1 MSSRVIPVGLLVSY
15 AKELLDTDALLADV
29 WVEGEV
35 SQVFHARSGHLYF
48 SLKDDDVTLKC
59 VLFRTLAERQSRL
72 PEVGDALV
80 IHGRLGLYPRDG
92 TVQLYAD
99 VVQAAGLGV
108 LALQF
113 EQLRQR
119 LEAEGLFAETRKRP
133 LPARPRVIGVVTSP
147 DGSVWHDI
155 QQVLGRRFPLVEVV
169 LAPALV
175 QGRDAPDSI
184 AVALGAIQRVSGVEV
199 VILGRGGGS
208 ADDLSAFNDERVARA
223 VFASSVPVVSAVG
236 HETDWTIV
244 DFVADAR
251 AATPSV
257 AAELCVPSRADLIEQ
272 LEIRRSILT
281 GKMLDLT
288 AGERAHWLHQR
299 NRLKRADLRAEIGQR
314 KSAQAGQRRLLDRY
328 AKLQFVEIS
337 QHSARQRAALDNL
350 GPHSVLQRG
359 YALVVDPGTG
369 RVVSTAEQ
377 AVSLRSLDIE
387 FFDRTISA
395 KPDSASVRSRDG
407 KGTPHATGS
416 AR

>member
-1 MSSRVIPVGLLVSY
+1 MSSRVVPVGLLVSY
-15 AKELLDTDALLADV
+15 VKELLDTDALLADV
-29 WVEGEV
+29 WIEGEV

-80 IHGRLGLYPRDG
+80 AHGRLGLYARDG

-119 LEAEGLFAETRKRP
+119 LEAEGLFEETRKRP

-155 QQVLGRRFPLVEVV
+155 QQVLRRRFPLVEVV

-175 QGRDAPDSI
+175 QGRHAPDSI
-184 AVALGAIQRVSGVEV
+184 TLAIGAIQRVSGVEV

-272 LEIRRSILT
+272 LDIRRRVLR
-281 GKMLDLT
+281 GKMLGLT
-288 AGERAHWLHQR
+288 SGERAHWLQQR
-299 NRLKRADLRAEIGQR
+299 DRLKRIDFPADIAQR
-314 KSAQAGQRRLLDRY
+314 QTVLTGWRRLLDRY
-328 AKLQFVEIS
+328 AQLQVVEQS
-337 QHSARQRAALDNL
+337 QHLARQRAVLETL
-350 GPHSVLQRG
+350 GPDSVLRRG
-359 YALVVDPGTG
+359 YALVVDPETGT
-369 RVVSTAEQ
+369 VVSTANQ
-377 AVSLRSLDIE
+377 AANSRSLDIE

-395 KPDSASVRSRDG
+395 NPDPASIRTRDG
-407 KGTPHATGS
+407 KENPHATGTS
-416 AR
+416 